1 MTGNYIKILIVYLTL
16 ILCIISWDSF
26 DQKWMQSLGFMKQN
40 VNSKRA
46 LVTSRL
52 LIKYMSVN
60 ELLLLQLKTYQAR

>member
-1 MTGNYIKILIVYLTL
+1 
-16 ILCIISWDSF
+16 
-26 DQKWMQSLGFMKQN
+26 MQSLGFMKQN